1 MRARAIVL
9 TLCLG
14 ASMATAE
21 LSPLM
26 RYEAMIVLAP
36 EADGPAQVR
45 LTAVGIARYVTPLT
59 WELSDTANRLLQYGM
74 LPMGAERTVGFAGE
88 AGQPLLLRMDAGLN
102 GYRVETEVP
111 FAVVASEAHHL
122 RFNRPERDLFLWVP
136 PGGEAFELRA
146 VCESPNEGATL
157 RLLDPAG
164 AVAAEVSGE
173 IATWEALAATV
184 GPDAAERVWRLSITE
199 APPTHVDDV
208 DFYLTGDVV
217 PLVSIRADWAEAI
230 GGAMWRWEEEP
241 R

>member
-1 MRARAIVL
+1 MRRAVISAL
-9 TLCLG
+9 FI
-14 ASMATAE
+14 SMALPATAE
-21 LSPLM
+21 TSPLM
-26 RYEAMIVLAP
+26 RYEAMIVLVP
-36 EADGPAQVR
+36 EADGPAQVG

-59 WELSDTANRLLQYGM
+59 WELTDAANRLLQYGM
-74 LPMGAERTVGFAGE
+74 LPMDTNRTVGFAGE

-102 GYRVETEVP
+102 GYRVETDVP

-122 RFNRPERDLFLWVP
+122 RFNRPERDLFLWVA

-164 AVAAEVSGE
+164 AVAAEASGE

-184 GPDAAERVWRLSITE
+184 GPDAAGRVWRLSIAE
-199 APPTHVDDV
+199 APPTYVDDV

-217 PLVSIRADWAEAI
+217 PLVSIRADWVEAI
-230 GGAMWRWEEEP
+230 ASAMHGWEGAAE
-241 R
+241 